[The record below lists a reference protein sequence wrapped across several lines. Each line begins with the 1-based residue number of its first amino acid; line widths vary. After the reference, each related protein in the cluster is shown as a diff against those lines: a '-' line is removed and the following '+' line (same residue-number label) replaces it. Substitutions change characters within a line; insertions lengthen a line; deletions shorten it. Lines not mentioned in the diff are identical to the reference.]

1 MQIMPW
7 KVLTDRLKCI
17 KPSEKLKG
25 LSEFKERALE
35 IVEECSR
42 EYATNTKAAFE
53 NVVPVSDKM
62 KLNGLEYAKSK
73 KMFHMEH
80 ESGAYTFYVVAG
92 DEKFDISKDQVD
104 EFKMTKWNDFEN
116 LEEFLLA
123 VNQIYAIKFPENV
136 ADWINAQCGCPALIK
151 LYMCKHILAVAF
163 RIKVLVPQ
171 MVQPEGLKAKKGADR
186 PKKTSK
192 GLSLE

>member
-1 MQIMPW
+1 MPW

-136 ADWINAQCGCPALIK
+136 ADWINAQCAMRVPGLNKTVYVQAYTGRGIPHKSVGATNGAARRAKSQEGC
-151 LYMCKHILAVAF
+151 
-163 RIKVLVPQ
+163 RS
-171 MVQPEGLKAKKGADR
+171 
-186 PKKTSK
+186 T
-192 GLSLE
+192 